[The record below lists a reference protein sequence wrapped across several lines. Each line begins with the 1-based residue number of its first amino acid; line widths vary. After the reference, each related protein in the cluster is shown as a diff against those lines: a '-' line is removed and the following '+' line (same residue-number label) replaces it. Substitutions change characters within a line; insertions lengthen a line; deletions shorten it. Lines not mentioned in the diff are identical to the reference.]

1 MRVERIVSVRLSP
14 RQPIFCFMLDVMSA
28 PRQRL
33 NLHQV
38 PTTGLGGCRS
48 FHTNL
53 CSAHA
58 MNSQEKRTLELVDL
72 QATRALPCHKSTNT
86 TQPING
92 AAERTC

>member
-1 MRVERIVSVRLSP
+1 
-14 RQPIFCFMLDVMSA
+14 MLDVMSA
-28 PRQRL
+28 PRQRP

-58 MNSQEKRTLELVDL
+58 MNSQVKEDTGTGRSTSHSC
-72 QATRALPCHKSTNT
+72 TSLPQINKHNT
-86 TQPING
+86 ANKWSSRENVLT
-92 AAERTC
+92 ESCV